1 MQTADD
7 GASRAVAS
15 HAASAVIGA
24 GDYNC
29 QLLTGVTVAIGPGVG
44 VAGILVLIIVVV
56 VGLAI
61 GLSCCA
67 CKGKKVK
74 VPKKLQEKL
83 PTKMPGTKKKTQTG
97 DGADDPVKV

>member
-1 MQTADD
+1 MPMNPDSDA
-7 GASRAVAS
+7 
-15 HAASAVIGA
+15 
-24 GDYNC
+24 N
-29 QLLTGVTVAIGPGVG
+29 
-44 VAGILVLIIVVV
+44 
-56 VGLAI
+56 